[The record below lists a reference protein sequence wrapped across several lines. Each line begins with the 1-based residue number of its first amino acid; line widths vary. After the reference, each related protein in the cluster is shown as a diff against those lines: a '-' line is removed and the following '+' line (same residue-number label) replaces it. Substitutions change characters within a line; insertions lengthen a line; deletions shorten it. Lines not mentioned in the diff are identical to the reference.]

1 MLPLPGLTRV
11 RHDKDANGGAAM
23 KALPPI
29 PEIEVVE
36 QGVAGV
42 AAAFPEHVRILLQAA
57 RKRHSLPILLWADRL
72 ARRWLENNA
81 NPYLHEIEEMARH
94 AGLPGMY
101 LLNLGTGIACTSA
114 AVPAKPGGFRLVRVL
129 DWKLQGTG
137 RTLILARQSGLAGDF
152 LNLTCPGFSGVM
164 TGMAEGRFAAAINLP
179 PLEGNWVLGRL
190 RQWRRGG
197 LPPVHLL
204 RQVFETAPDYETAR
218 RMLIETRLAGPAF
231 FTLVG
236 PGPSEGCII
245 ERSPFE
251 AAVRPAP
258 AAVANHWVSMA
269 KPGKGKNKDSLG
281 RQQAMERLLRHPP
294 NHFNWLAPPVL
305 NKDTRLVVLAE
316 PSSGFLRVQGFE
328 KSAAVTRPLTLE
340 G

>member
-1 MLPLPGLTRV
+1 
-11 RHDKDANGGAAM
+11 M

-29 PEIEVVE
+29 AEISVAE
-36 QGVAGV
+36 QGVAGL
-42 AAAFPEHVRILLQAA
+42 AAAFPDHLRVLLRAA
-57 RKRHSLPILLWADRL
+57 RKRHGLPVLLLADRL

-81 NPYLHEIEEMARH
+81 NPYLDEVHDIARH
-94 AGLPGMY
+94 AGLPGSY
-101 LLNLGTGIACTSA
+101 LINLGTGIACTSA

-137 RTLILARQSGLAGDF
+137 RTLILARQSGPAGDF
-152 LNLTCPGFSGVM
+152 LNLTWPGFTGVM

-179 PLEGNWVLGRL
+179 PLEGSWVLGRL

-218 RMLIETRLAGPAF
+218 QMLIQTRLAGPAF

-258 AAVANHWVSMA
+258 AAVANHWVSMT
-269 KPGKGKNKDSLG
+269 PGGKAARQSASKDSLS

-305 NKDTRLVVLAE
+305 NKDTRLVALAE

-328 KSAAVTRPLTLE
+328 KGAAATAPLTH
-340 G
+340 GI